1 MKILFVCHRLPY
13 PPSRGGKIRPFN
25 MISHLARTNSVVVA
39 SLSHTEQEAEAGMG
53 LRDYCE
59 DVITEVLPERIRW
72 MQATKAL
79 LSTTPSSVAYFWSH
93 ALHRRIQERVYRTKF
108 DVIMVHCSSVAQY
121 VLDYPD
127 SFRILDYGDL
137 DSEKWSEYSRWKPF
151 PFSMGY
157 ALESRKLRRYEH
169 ELALRFDRCS
179 VTTQRE
185 KESFEALQVPTP
197 CNVIPNGVDTS
208 YFRRTGNSFAPVVLF
223 LGRMDYF
230 PNIDGILYFVHQVLP
245 LIRKR
250 MPNVEFRI
258 VGSNPSS
265 KIRELAKIPGVL
277 VTGHVPDV
285 RHYANDAAV
294 SVAPL
299 RIARGTQNKILESMA
314 MGIPVVASPP
324 AAKGIDAVPGRDL
337 LVAEDT
343 ESFAERVLEVL
354 ENHHLRKSLSEA
366 ALKQLEAA
374 HRWSA
379 SMSTLDRIVALAST
393 ANCSPVL

>member
-1 MKILFVCHRLPY
+1 VR
-13 PPSRGGKIRPFN
+13 
-25 MISHLARTNSVVVA
+25 
-39 SLSHTEQEAEAGMG
+39 HT
-53 LRDYCE
+53 R
-59 DVITEVLPERIRW
+59 
-72 MQATKAL
+72 
-79 LSTTPSSVAYFWSH
+79 
-93 ALHRRIQERVYRTKF
+93 F

-121 VLDYPD
+121 VLDYRD
-127 SFRILDYGDL
+127 CFRILDYGDL
-137 DSEKWSEYSRWKPF
+137 DSVKWSEYSRWKPF
-151 PFSMGY
+151 PFSVGY
-157 ALESRKLRRYEH
+157 ALESRKLRKYEH
-169 ELALRFDRCS
+169 DLALRFNRCS

-185 KESFEALQVPTP
+185 KESFEALRVPTP

-208 YFRRTGNSFAPVVLF
+208 YFRRTGNQPAPVVIF

-230 PNIDGILYFVHQVLP
+230 PNIDGVLYFVKEVLP

-265 KIRELAKIPGVL
+265 KIRELTKLPGVL

-314 MGIPVVASPP
+314 MGIPVVASPQ
-324 AAKGIDAVPGRDL
+324 AAKGINAVPGRDL
-337 LVAEDT
+337 LVAEDS
-343 ESFAERVLEVL
+343 ESFARRVLNLL
-354 ENHHLRKSLSEA
+354 ENRSMSKSLSEA
-366 ALKQLEAA
+366 ALKQVETA

-379 SMSTLDRIVALAST
+379 SMCTLDGMVASAST
-393 ANCSPVL
+393 ANLSEVL